1 MRRGFGVLS
10 VSTFVSYM
18 YMYMYIHYI
27 CSQYAGNQDQ
37 DIALEQ
43 GVWCPWLILLPA
55 VFVLRSLRSLSV
67 GL

>member
-18 YMYMYIHYI
+18 YMYMSIHI
-27 CSQYAGNQDQ
+27 CSRYAGNQDQ

>member
-27 CSQYAGNQDQ
+27 CSQCAGNQDQ
-37 DIALEQ
+37 DIALEGF
-43 GVWCPWLILLPA
+43 GVLILLPA
-55 VFVLRSLRSLSV
+55 VFVLRSLRSPSV